1 VKLIVGLGN
10 PGPTYERTRHNAGF
24 LFVTAFAGAH
34 KASWK
39 KGFDGELASVLSG
52 TEKLL
57 LFKPM
62 TYMNCSGE
70 PLQKIMAFYKLSILD
85 ILVIHD
91 DLDLDLGKVRFREKG
106 SSGGHNGLNSI
117 IRELG
122 LEDFSRIKIGIG
134 RPANPAI
141 NPADYVLQRFS
152 AEELQLL
159 NQAFTTVAAQVEKWL
174 QH

>member
-10 PGPTYERTRHNAGF
+10 PGATYESTRHNVGF
-24 LFVTAFAGAH
+24 MFLDVLARDQ
-34 KASWK
+34 KVSWK
-39 KGFDGELASVLSG
+39 KAFNGEVASIMFDE
-52 TEKLL
+52 EKVL
-57 LFKPM
+57 LFKPL

-70 PLQKIMAFYKLSILD
+70 PLQKILGFYKLSILD

-91 DLDLDLGKVRFREKG
+91 DVDLASGIVRFREKG

-122 LEDFSRIKIGIG
+122 VDTFARIKIGIG
-134 RPANPAI
+134 RPPHSAMAV
-141 NPADYVLQRFS
+141 ADYVLQRFT

-159 NQAFTTVAAQVEKWL
+159 DGAFKTTELQLEKWL
-174 QH
+174 KG